1 LGRSPAATIR
11 SQETCLSGITTL
23 FEAEREVPG
32 IFTIGLQL
40 PNTALEVHMNRLI
53 IASASAV
60 VLAAAT
66 TFSVSAFT
74 PQTTAVTHAVA
85 WLHTQQGS
93 DGTIAGDASRT
104 EETVWGL
111 AANGMSVASLSTNGK
126 TTVDSLRSH
135 IATEEKT
142 AGNIGS
148 LVLAVAAAGLDSR
161 NFAGHDL
168 LQDLQC
174 TYDSSTGAYNTQLFN
189 DALAVLALP
198 ADAAP
203 TKAKQFL
210 ASRQQTDGG
219 WEFQAGFGSDTNT
232 TALVLMALVSADG
245 LDGTT
250 REKALAYLKLHQKP
264 SGGFEYAAPFT
275 PPGDS
280 DPDSD
285 AAVIEALLAT
295 GQDPTGAAWSV
306 GDKNALSD
314 LLSFQLTSGADKGA
328 FSFTRPTDASPG
340 SADAFSTTQP
350 LVALGSRYLPVH
362 ATTGI
367 MPTTCPAAA
376 PSTQPTPAP
385 TPRPIVHLAQT
396 GESRTP
402 EAGVLLI
409 ALVMLTL
416 GWRLRRRAR

>member
-11 SQETCLSGITTL
+11 SQETCLSGTTTL
-23 FEAEREVPG
+23 FEAEREVLG

-40 PNTALEVHMNRLI
+40 PITALEVHMNRLI
-53 IASASAV
+53 MASASAV

-74 PQTTAVTHAVA
+74 PQTTAATHAIA

-104 EETVWGL
+104 EETMWGL
-111 AANGMSVASLSTNGK
+111 AANGVSVASLSTNGK

-198 ADAAP
+198 AGAAP
-203 TKAKQFL
+203 PKATQFL

-232 TALVLMALVSADG
+232 TALVLMALVAADG
-245 LDGTT
+245 LDVTAK
-250 REKALAYLKLHQKP
+250 EKALAYLKLHQKP
-264 SGGFEYAAPFT
+264 SGGFEYATPFT

-295 GQDPTGAAWSV
+295 GQDPTAAAWSV
-306 GDKNALSD
+306 GEKNAVID
-314 LLSFQLTSGADKGA
+314 LLTFQYPNGGLGFA
-328 FSFTRPTDASPG
+328 RPG
-340 SADAFSTTQP
+340 SSTTAAADAFSTTQ
-350 LVALGSRYLPVH
+350 ALPALASKYLPVKR
-362 ATTGI
+362 TTGV
-367 MPTTCPAAA
+367 MPSACPAS
-376 PSTQPTPAP
+376 STPPQPTPTP
-385 TPRPIVHLAQT
+385 TSSGTGQLAQT
-396 GESRTP
+396 GSP
-402 EAGVLLI
+402 PL
-409 ALVMLTL
+409 ALFLGLVFVGL
-416 GWRLRRRAR
+416 GWRLRRRVA